1 MVTQF
6 DTSGLGNMGGG
17 EVPKSNGSTNTI
29 IWVVVALIG
38 GYLAYTYLIKPKLEK
53 NKEEKE

>member
-6 DTSGLGNMGGG
+6 DTSGFGDMGGA
-17 EVPKSNGSTNTI
+17 EVPKSNNSTNTI
-29 IWVVVALIG
+29 IWVAVALIG
-38 GYLAYTYLIKPKLEK
+38 SYFVYTYLIKPQLEK